1 MPDQLHSIADQAER
15 DDDLTVRVVPFEA
28 GAYAGGIFGTFTLMQ
43 FNGGLADILYLDSDR
58 GAFTFITGD
67 DPQVGSYRVIFENIL
82 QSAMPA
88 EESVR
93 LIRRVAAEMS
103 A

>member
-1 MPDQLHSIADQAER
+1 
-15 DDDLTVRVVPFEA
+15 
-28 GAYAGGIFGTFTLMQ
+28 MQ

-67 DPQVGSYRVIFENIL
+67 DPQVGSYKVIFENIL